1 MWENHKPR
9 TVLTAIVVPRIVRR
23 IVVAGMLSAIPLLLC
38 AASKGFRNEHQL
50 DDHFSRYGRDF
61 GHPTKAQYLKM
72 AQQLRD
78 ARPSKDVLLKR
89 RLDGGGAKFDVRVK
103 WFVAFDADGTIRT
116 FFVPKDG
123 MKYFDRFGEGPPP
136 E

>member
-1 MWENHKPR
+1 MWENHRPKTLGMQMLRTWMGRVVLLAAVSCVSIPVAAAPR
-9 TVLTAIVVPRIVRR
+9 
-23 IVVAGMLSAIPLLLC
+23 
-38 AASKGFRNEHQL
+38 GFRTEHQL
-50 DDHFSRYGRDF
+50 DDHYARYGRDF

-78 ARPSKDVLLKR
+78 ARPGKDVLVKR
-89 RLDGGGAKFDVRVK
+89 RPDGGGAKFDVRVK

-123 MKYFDRFGEGPPP
+123 IRYFERFGEAAPP